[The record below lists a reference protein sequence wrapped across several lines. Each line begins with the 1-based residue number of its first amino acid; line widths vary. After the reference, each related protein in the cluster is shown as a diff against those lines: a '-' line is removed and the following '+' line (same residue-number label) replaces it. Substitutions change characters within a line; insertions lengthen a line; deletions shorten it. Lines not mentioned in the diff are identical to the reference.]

1 MTTGFGSARPSS
13 FQLILDKCEGGMYDS
28 ITKAMKIT
36 SPRKSAIKDVIHERC
51 SLRWNTISDY
61 TSSRITLQMMPLL
74 PFPLM
79 MELNAKQVCQN

>member
-36 SPRKSAIKDVIHERC
+36 SPRKSATGDVIHERC
-51 SLRWNTISDY
+51 SISGTLFQTILEAE
-61 TSSRITLQMMPLL
+61 SRYR
-74 PFPLM
+74 
-79 MELNAKQVCQN
+79 